1 MQMLYA
7 MILII
12 DPCNSY
18 ADISEITATV
28 FSIGVSSFVPYSE
41 LNKE

>member
-7 MILII
+7 MILMI
-12 DPCNSY
+12 DSSNSN
-18 ADISEITATV
+18 AGLSKIPATYV
-28 FSIGVSSFVPYSE
+28 FIYVFSFVPYSE